1 MATDIDGDWDPQ
13 DVAEAFDEDNVSL
26 DGAGDSSADMLT
38 LEEMPDVLDVTSAVG
53 DADDDDALIG
63 EDLDDEEIIALEA
76 DGDATDI
83 EDDDLATRMPEAF
96 DDDVVGIEDIEELPV
111 DGEMGLDVRDPED
124 LDDNEVSGEMAAA
137 AVSADEAE
145 LDYVDDVDA
154 ETGVDEK
161 DSAVAESDRLDDDDL
176 EVLGYPGDDTPKR
189 AHEGQPDQN
198 SQ

>member
-1 MATDIDGDWDPQ
+1 M
-13 DVAEAFDEDNVSL
+13 AEAFDEDNVSL

-154 ETGVDEK
+154 ETGVDEE

-176 EVLGYPGDDTPKR
+176 EVLGYPGDETPKR